1 MTKLKLAAL
10 AFLSIGLISEEGRL
24 DRDPDD
30 YKYTSLGIYV
40 FDARDDSGLEAKF
53 SLSLPGPLYLV
64 AEAKAD
70 GVNVDNETYDKFT
83 KAVRVGAH
91 VGIGDVLNSV
101 SVGGI
106 SLKLENFLDVFLEL
120 GIKATDVDSDINFS
134 ESDSQANVITGIRF
148 GNSNAWEGKLFID
161 FSKETEVIQQ
171 ECPVNLVCTAFET
184 SQVTYV
190 LDDETDQK
198 FGFVAT
204 YNLNKSSAVSIEAS
218 TSKVLDSVIK
228 IGYQIN
234 F

>member
-1 MTKLKLAAL
+1 MKSFKLVAL
-10 AFLSIGLISEEGRL
+10 VILSLTAISEDGRL
-24 DRDPDD
+24 DRDPND
-30 YKYTSLGIYV
+30 YKYTSLGIYA
-40 FDARDDSGLEAKF
+40 FDAKDDSGLEAKF

-70 GVNVDNETYDKFT
+70 GVDVDNETYDKFT
-83 KAVRVGAH
+83 KAIRIGAH
-91 VGIGDVLNSV
+91 VGIGDVLNSI
-101 SVGGI
+101 SSGGV

-120 GIKATDVDSDINFS
+120 GLKATDIDSNINFS
-134 ESDSQANVITGIRF
+134 DSNTEANVISGIRF
-148 GNSNAWEGKLFID
+148 GNSNAWEGKIFVD
-161 FSKETEVIQQ
+161 FSKETEVVQQ
-171 ECPVNLVCTAFET
+171 QCPVNLICTAFET

-204 YNLNKSSAVSIEAS
+204 YNLNKKSAVTIETS

>member
-83 KAVRVGAH
+83 KAIRVGAH

>member
-1 MTKLKLAAL
+1 MKNFKLVAL
-10 AFLSIGLISEEGRL
+10 VILSLTAISEDGRL
-24 DRDPDD
+24 DRDPND
-30 YKYTSLGIYV
+30 YKYTSLGIYA
-40 FDARDDSGLEAKF
+40 FDAKDDSGLEAKF

-83 KAVRVGAH
+83 KAIRIGAH

-101 SVGGI
+101 SASGV
-106 SLKLENFLDVFLEL
+106 SFKLENFLDFFLEL
-120 GIKATDVDSDINFS
+120 GLKATDIDSNINFS
-134 ESDSQANVITGIRF
+134 DSNTEANVITGIRF
-148 GNSNAWEGKLFID
+148 GNSNAWEGKLFVD
-161 FSKETEVIQQ
+161 FTKETEIVQQ
-171 ECPVNLVCTAFET
+171 TCPVNLVCTTFET
-184 SQVTYV
+184 SEVKYV

-204 YNLNKSSAVSIEAS
+204 YNLNKKSALTIETS

>member
-1 MTKLKLAAL
+1 MKSFKLAAL
-10 AFLSIGLISEEGRL
+10 VILSLTATSEDGRL
-24 DRDPDD
+24 DRDPND
-30 YKYTSLGIYV
+30 YKYTSLGIYA
-40 FDARDDSGLEAKF
+40 FDAKDDSGLEAKF

-70 GVNVDNETYDKFT
+70 GVDVDNETYDKFT
-83 KAVRVGAH
+83 KAIRIGAH
-91 VGIGDVLNSV
+91 VGIGDVLNSI
-101 SVGGI
+101 SAGGV

-120 GIKATDVDSDINFS
+120 GLKATDIDSNINFS
-134 ESDSQANVITGIRF
+134 DSNTEANVISGIRF
-148 GNSNAWEGKLFID
+148 GNSNAWEGKIFVD
-161 FSKETEVIQQ
+161 FSKETEVVQQ
-171 ECPVNLVCTAFET
+171 QCPVNLICTAFET

-204 YNLNKSSAVSIEAS
+204 YNLNKKSAVTIETS

>member
-1 MTKLKLAAL
+1 MKNFKLAAL
-10 AFLSIGLISEEGRL
+10 VIFSLTAVCEDGRL
-24 DRDPDD
+24 DRDPND
-30 YKYTSLGIYV
+30 YKYTSLGIYA
-40 FDARDDSGLEAKF
+40 FDAKDDSGLEAKF

-83 KAVRVGAH
+83 KAMRIGAH

-101 SVGGI
+101 SAGGV
-106 SLKLENFLDVFLEL
+106 SLKLENFLDIFLEL
-120 GIKATDVDSDINFS
+120 GIKATDIDSDINFS

-148 GNSNAWEGKLFID
+148 GNSNAWEGKIFFD
-161 FSKETEVIQQ
+161 FSKETEVVQQ
-171 ECPVNLVCTAFET
+171 ECPVNLICTAFET

-204 YNLNKSSAVSIEAS
+204 YNLNKKSAFTIETS

>member
-1 MTKLKLAAL
+1 MKNFKLAAL
-10 AFLSIGLISEEGRL
+10 VILSLTAISEDGRL
-24 DRDPDD
+24 DRDPND
-30 YKYTSLGIYV
+30 YKYTSLGIYA
-40 FDARDDSGLEAKF
+40 FNAKDDSGLEAKF

-83 KAVRVGAH
+83 KAIRIGAH
-91 VGIGDVLNSV
+91 VGIGDVLNSI
-101 SVGGI
+101 SSGGV

-120 GIKATDVDSDINFS
+120 GLKATDIDSNINFS
-134 ESDSQANVITGIRF
+134 DSNTEANVISGIRF
-148 GNSNAWEGKLFID
+148 GNSNAWEGKIFVD
-161 FSKETEVIQQ
+161 FSKETEVVQQ
-171 ECPVNLVCTAFET
+171 QCPVNLICTAFET

-204 YNLNKSSAVSIEAS
+204 YNLNKKSAVTIETS
-218 TSKVLDSVIK
+218 TSKVLNSVIK

>member
-1 MTKLKLAAL
+1 MKNFKLVAL
-10 AFLSIGLISEEGRL
+10 VILSLTAISEDGRL
-24 DRDPDD
+24 DRDPND
-30 YKYTSLGIYV
+30 YKYTSLGIYA
-40 FDARDDSGLEAKF
+40 FDAKDDSGLEAKF

-83 KAVRVGAH
+83 KAIRIGAH
-91 VGIGDVLNSV
+91 VGIGDVLNSI
-101 SVGGI
+101 SSGGV

-120 GIKATDVDSDINFS
+120 GLKATDIDSNINFS
-134 ESDSQANVITGIRF
+134 DSNTEANVISGIRF
-148 GNSNAWEGKLFID
+148 GNSNAWEGKIFVD
-161 FSKETEVIQQ
+161 FSKETEVVQQ
-171 ECPVNLVCTAFET
+171 QCPVNLICTAFET

-204 YNLNKSSAVSIEAS
+204 YNLNKKSAVTIETS

>member
-1 MTKLKLAAL
+1 MKNFKLVAL
-10 AFLSIGLISEEGRL
+10 VILSLTAISEDGRL
-24 DRDPDD
+24 DRDPND
-30 YKYTSLGIYV
+30 YKYTSLGIYA
-40 FDARDDSGLEAKF
+40 FDAKDDSGLEAKF

-83 KAVRVGAH
+83 KAIRIGAH

-106 SLKLENFLDVFLEL
+106 SLKLENFLYVFLEL
-120 GIKATDVDSDINFS
+120 GIKATDVDSNISFS

-148 GNSNAWEGKLFID
+148 GNSNAWEGKIFID
-161 FSKETEVIQQ
+161 FSKETEVVQQ
-171 ECPVNLVCTAFET
+171 QCPVNLICTAFET

-204 YNLNKSSAVSIEAS
+204 YNLNKKSAVTIETS

>member
-1 MTKLKLAAL
+1 MQNIKLIAL
-10 AFLSIGLISEEGRL
+10 IFLSMTVISEDGRL
-24 DRDPDD
+24 DRDPND
-30 YKYTSLGIYV
+30 YKYTSLGIYA
-40 FDARDDSGLEAKF
+40 FDAKDDSGIEAKF

-64 AEAKAD
+64 AEAKA
-70 GVNVDNETYDKFT
+70 
-83 KAVRVGAH
+83 H
-91 VGIGDVLNSV
+91 VGIGDVLNSI
-101 SVGGI
+101 SAGGV

-120 GIKATDVDSDINFS
+120 GIKATDIDSDINFS

-148 GNSNAWEGKLFID
+148 GNSNAWEGKIFID
-161 FSKETEVIQQ
+161 FSKETEVVQQ

-198 FGFVAT
+198 YGFAAI
-204 YNLNKSSAVSIEAS
+204 YNINKKSAFTIETS

>member
-1 MTKLKLAAL
+1 MKSFKLVAL
-10 AFLSIGLISEEGRL
+10 VILSLTAISEDGRL
-24 DRDPDD
+24 DRDPND
-30 YKYTSLGIYV
+30 YKYTSLGIYA
-40 FDARDDSGLEAKF
+40 FDAKDDSGLEAKF

-70 GVNVDNETYDKFT
+70 GVDVDNETYDKFT
-83 KAVRVGAH
+83 KAIRIGAH
-91 VGIGDVLNSV
+91 VGIGDVLNSI
-101 SVGGI
+101 SSGGV

-120 GIKATDVDSDINFS
+120 GLKATDIDSNINFS
-134 ESDSQANVITGIRF
+134 DSNTEANVISGIRF
-148 GNSNAWEGKLFID
+148 GNSNAWEGKIFVD
-161 FSKETEVIQQ
+161 FSKETEVVQQ
-171 ECPVNLVCTAFET
+171 QCPVNLICTAFET

-204 YNLNKSSAVSIEAS
+204 YNLNKKSAVTIETS
-218 TSKVLDSVIK
+218 TSKVLNSVIK

>member
-30 YKYTSLGIYV
+30 YKYTSLGIYA

-120 GIKATDVDSDINFS
+120 GIKATDVDSDISFS

>member
-1 MTKLKLAAL
+1 MKSFKLAAL
-10 AFLSIGLISEEGRL
+10 VILSLTATSEDGRL
-24 DRDPDD
+24 DRDPND
-30 YKYTSLGIYV
+30 YKYTSLGIYA
-40 FDARDDSGLEAKF
+40 FDAKDDSGLEAKF

-70 GVNVDNETYDKFT
+70 GVDVDNETYDKFT
-83 KAVRVGAH
+83 KAIRIGAH
-91 VGIGDVLNSV
+91 VGIGDVLNSI
-101 SVGGI
+101 SSGGV

-120 GIKATDVDSDINFS
+120 GLKATDIDSNINFS
-134 ESDSQANVITGIRF
+134 DSNTEANVISGIRF
-148 GNSNAWEGKLFID
+148 GNSNAWEGKIFVD
-161 FSKETEVIQQ
+161 FSKETEVVQQ
-171 ECPVNLVCTAFET
+171 QCPVNLICTAFET

-204 YNLNKSSAVSIEAS
+204 YNLNKKSAVTIETS

>member
-1 MTKLKLAAL
+1 MKNFKLAAL
-10 AFLSIGLISEEGRL
+10 VILSLTATSEDGRL
-24 DRDPDD
+24 DRDPND
-30 YKYTSLGIYV
+30 YKYTSLGIYA
-40 FDARDDSGLEAKF
+40 FDAKDDSGLEAKF

-70 GVNVDNETYDKFT
+70 GVDVDNETYDKFT
-83 KAVRVGAH
+83 KAIRIGAH
-91 VGIGDVLNSV
+91 VGIGDVLNSI
-101 SVGGI
+101 SAGGV

-120 GIKATDVDSDINFS
+120 GLKATDIDSNINFS
-134 ESDSQANVITGIRF
+134 DSNTEANVISGIRF
-148 GNSNAWEGKLFID
+148 GNSNAWEGKIFVD
-161 FSKETEVIQQ
+161 FSKETEVVQQ
-171 ECPVNLVCTAFET
+171 QCPVNLICTAFET

-204 YNLNKSSAVSIEAS
+204 YNLNKKSAVTIETS

>member
-1 MTKLKLAAL
+1 MKNFKLAAL
-10 AFLSIGLISEEGRL
+10 VILSLTAISEDGRL
-24 DRDPDD
+24 DRDPND
-30 YKYTSLGIYV
+30 YKYTSLGIYA
-40 FDARDDSGLEAKF
+40 FDAKDDSGLEAKF

-70 GVNVDNETYDKFT
+70 GVNVDDETYDKFT
-83 KAVRVGAH
+83 KAIRVGAH

>member
-1 MTKLKLAAL
+1 MKNFKLAAL
-10 AFLSIGLISEEGRL
+10 VIFSLTAISEDGRL
-24 DRDPDD
+24 DRDPND
-30 YKYTSLGIYV
+30 YKYTSLGIYA
-40 FDARDDSGLEAKF
+40 FDAKDDSGLEAKF

-70 GVNVDNETYDKFT
+70 GVNVDDETYDKFT
-83 KAVRVGAH
+83 KAIRVGAH

-101 SVGGI
+101 SVGGV
-106 SLKLENFLDVFLEL
+106 SLKLQNFLDVFLEL
-120 GIKATDVDSDINFS
+120 GIKATDIDSDINFS

-171 ECPVNLVCTAFET
+171 ECPVNLVCTTFET